1 MAFALRTVIAGLM
14 LLGLAFV
21 WPGHFD
27 PWVSYHQQWVAA
39 LGLWVLVLG
48 IVLGH
53 RGPPHGWPWP
63 AWLAMV
69 LATVAPLQFAAGQ
82 IDYRSDAV
90 LPPLYLLGVAAGLA
104 AAQQWRLGP
113 AGVDATALL
122 LKALLA
128 AAVGSTCLAVAQ
140 WVDVGVLDIFM
151 INLPPGGRPFGN
163 LGQVNHHA
171 TLLTLGMVALWC
183 LYEQGELRA
192 WVAALAAAWL
202 GWGLAMAQSRTSW
215 LNLLVLAAAW
225 VLMRRRLSIG
235 TPLPAVFRTPL
246 PAVAGWLAFVAGATV
261 AWKPLSGALRLAP
274 PDALAERMAAGPR
287 TEIWSAMADAVL
299 RSPWTG
305 YGWNQVA
312 RAQMAVAGDR
322 DASHRLLH
330 SAHSVLL
337 DMPLWFGIPL
347 ALVIVGLA
355 GLWLWRRARACA
367 SAEQLALLGGLACLL
382 VHGLLEYPLEYTY
395 FLFPA
400 ALMAGL
406 LHGAQRV
413 PTGPSVAPPV
423 VAALLAG
430 SFALLVWIEHEYLR
444 LEASSQTV
452 RYAAVGLEPVQAG
465 LDSIPDIL
473 LLDAPRDQLVHM
485 LAPTRAGMAPAELQ
499 AMARAAQRY
508 PTSSTLM
515 RLAAAQQKNGQ
526 PGDADLTVRRLCSI
540 HLPPRCRE
548 ARTLLLQLRG
558 PTGAPPGQT
567 TR

>member
-1 MAFALRTVIAGLM
+1 MAFAPRTVIAGLV

-39 LGLWVLVLG
+39 LGLWGLVLG
-48 IVLGH
+48 IVLGR
-53 RGPPHGWPWP
+53 RGPPLGWPWP
-63 AWLAMV
+63 AWLAIA
-69 LATVAPLQFAAGQ
+69 LAAVAPLQFAAGQ

-128 AAVGSTCLAVAQ
+128 AAVGSTCLAMAQ
-140 WVDVGVLDIFM
+140 WVDVDVLDIFM

-171 TLLTLGMVALWC
+171 TLLVLGMVALWA
-183 LYEQGELRA
+183 LFEQGEVRA
-192 WVAALAAAWL
+192 KVAVLAATWL

-215 LNLLVLAAAW
+215 LNLLVLAVAW
-225 VLMRRRLSIG
+225 LVMRQRLSS
-235 TPLPAVFRTPL
+235 RTPQL
-246 PAVAGWLAFVAGATV
+246 AMFKTPWPVVAGWLAYVAGATA

-299 RSPWTG
+299 RSPWVG

-312 RAQMAVAGDR
+312 RAQLAVAGDR
-322 DASHRLLH
+322 EASHRLLH

-337 DMPLWFGIPL
+337 DMPLWFGVPL
-347 ALVIVGLA
+347 ALVIA
-355 GLWLWRRARACA
+355 ASTAWWLWRRARACA
-367 SAEQLALLGGLACLL
+367 SAEQLALLGGLACIL

-400 ALMAGL
+400 ALLAGL
-406 LHGAQRV
+406 LHGAQQV
-413 PTGPSVAPPV
+413 PPGPSVAPPV
-423 VAALLAG
+423 LGALLAG
-430 SFALLVWIEHEYLR
+430 SFALLVWIEVEYLR
-444 LEASSQTV
+444 VEASSQTV

-465 LDSIPDIL
+465 LDSIPDVL

-485 LAPTRAGMAPAELQ
+485 LAPARAGMAPAELQ

-508 PTSSTLM
+508 PTSSALM
-515 RLAAAQQKNGQ
+515 RLAAAQQKNGH
-526 PGDADLTVRRLCSI
+526 PEAADLTVRRLCSI
-540 HLPPRCRE
+540 HLAGRCRE
-548 ARTLLLQLRG
+548 AGTMLQQLRG
-558 PTGAPPGQT
+558 PASAPTGQP
-567 TR
+567 RR